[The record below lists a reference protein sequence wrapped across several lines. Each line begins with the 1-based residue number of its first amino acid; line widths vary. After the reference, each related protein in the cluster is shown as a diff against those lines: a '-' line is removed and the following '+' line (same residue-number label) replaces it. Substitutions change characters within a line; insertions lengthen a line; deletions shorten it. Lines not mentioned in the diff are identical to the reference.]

1 MEHAR
6 RRAGEHED
14 GHPVG
19 PAGSVKGNDMEK
31 PLILLVD
38 DDPDHVELLLRS
50 LERGEGAFRC
60 VVAEN
65 LARAREC
72 LAERLPDLIL
82 ADYRLPDGVGK
93 DIIQDAAGRVP
104 VVILTS
110 HGDERLV
117 RDVFQAGAFDYVTKS
132 PESFVLMPRIVDW
145 ALREWRSRTA
155 RQRAETALIKQGRF
169 LNVLLEAM
177 PLPVFYKDA
186 GGAYLG
192 CNRAFER
199 ATGVSREE
207 MIGKTV
213 MSMPGEQNEILR
225 QNDEALFLRPG
236 MQRYE
241 LHLPGAEGSMR
252 DVILTKAT
260 FPDAEGNVAGIVC
273 AVMDIT
279 AQKATEEK
287 LRRSLEQ
294 NQILLREVHHRVKNN
309 LQVIISLL
317 SLQLAEV
324 TEPHL
329 RDVLLES
336 QSRIRAM
343 ALIQEQLYRE
353 GDFAHL
359 DFHHYVSSLVS
370 QLVAVYRTEDRPG
383 SPSPRIEVESVS
395 LTLEQAIPLG
405 LILNEIVTNCL
416 KHAFPE
422 SCSRPVEERE
432 IRIGLWRKS
441 DHVLLEV
448 ADNGVGLPPDL
459 EQRRTR
465 SLGMRIIDTLTR
477 QLEGVVR
484 MEDETQQGGAR
495 IRVLIPA
502 LHDAT

>member
-1 MEHAR
+1 MKE
-6 RRAGEHED
+6 
-14 GHPVG
+14 
-19 PAGSVKGNDMEK
+19 NDTEK
-31 PLILLVD
+31 PRILLVD
-38 DDPDHVELLLRS
+38 DDSNHVELLLRS
-50 LERGEGAFRC
+50 LEGGEGAFCC

-72 LAERLPDLIL
+72 LAAQLPDLVL
-82 ADYRLPDGVGK
+82 ADYCLPDGVGK
-93 DIIQDAAGRVP
+93 DIIQDAAGRFP

-110 HGDERLV
+110 YGDERLV

-132 PESFVLMPRIVDW
+132 PESFALMPRIVDW
-145 ALREWRSRTA
+145 TIREWRSRIA
-155 RQRAETALIKQGRF
+155 RQRAETALIEQGRF

-186 GGAYLG
+186 GGVYLG
-192 CNRAFER
+192 CNRAFEQ
-199 ATGVSREE
+199 AMGVSREE

-213 MSMPGEQNEILR
+213 MSMPREQNEILR
-225 QNDEALFLRPG
+225 RHDEELFLNPG
-236 MQRYE
+236 VQRYE
-241 LHLPGAEGSMR
+241 VHLPDSQGSIR

-260 FPDAEGNVAGIVC
+260 FPDAKGDVAGIVG
-273 AVMDIT
+273 VLMDIT

-324 TEPHL
+324 TEPKL

-353 GDFAHL
+353 EEFARL

-370 QLVAVYRTEDRPG
+370 QLVAPYRTEERPG
-383 SPSPRIEVESVS
+383 SPALRIEVEPVS

-405 LILNEIVTNCL
+405 LILNELVTNCL

-422 SCSRPVEERE
+422 ACSQSMEERE
-432 IRIGLWRKS
+432 IRIGLRRET

-448 ADNGVGLPPDL
+448 ADNGVGLPQNL

-465 SLGMRIIDTLTR
+465 SLGMRIIDTLTQ

-484 MEDETQQGGAR
+484 MEDEKQQGGAR

>member
-1 MEHAR
+1 
-6 RRAGEHED
+6 
-14 GHPVG
+14 
-19 PAGSVKGNDMEK
+19 MEK

-38 DDPDHVELLLRS
+38 DDPGHVELLRRS

-60 VVAEN
+60 AVAEN
-65 LARAREC
+65 LARAREY

-110 HGDERLV
+110 HGDEQLV
-117 RDVFQAGAFDYVTKS
+117 RDMFQAGVFDYVTKS

-155 RQRAETALIKQGRF
+155 RQRAETALIEQGRF
-169 LNVLLEAM
+169 LNALMEAI
-177 PLPVFYKDA
+177 PLPIFYKDA
-186 GGAYLG
+186 QGCYLG
-192 CNRAFER
+192 CNKAFEHF
-199 ATGVSREE
+199 TGFRRQDIEGKSVFLFPQEFAEIYRDRDEE
-207 MIGKTV
+207 LLRRHP
-213 MSMPGEQNEILR
+213 SMQT
-225 QNDEALFLRPG
+225 
-236 MQRYE
+236 YE
-241 LHLPGAEGSMR
+241 FRMPGAEGAER
-252 DVILTKAT
+252 EVIFSKAT
-260 FPDAEGNVAGIVC
+260 FPDAKGDVAGIVG
-273 AVMDIT
+273 AALDIT
-279 AQKATEEK
+279 ERKNMEK
-287 LRRSLEQ
+287 NLRRSLEQ

-309 LQVIISLL
+309 LQVVISLL

-353 GDFAHL
+353 GDFSRL

-370 QLVAVYRTEDRPG
+370 QLIAAYRMEERPG
-383 SPSPRIEVESVS
+383 SPAPRIEVEPVS

-405 LILNEIVTNCL
+405 LILNELVTNCL

-422 SCSRPVEERE
+422 SCPRPMEERE
-432 IRIGLWRKS
+432 IRIGLRCES

-448 ADNGVGLPPDL
+448 ADNGIGLPPDL

-484 MEDETQQGGAR
+484 LEDEARGGAR

-502 LHDAT
+502 LRDAT